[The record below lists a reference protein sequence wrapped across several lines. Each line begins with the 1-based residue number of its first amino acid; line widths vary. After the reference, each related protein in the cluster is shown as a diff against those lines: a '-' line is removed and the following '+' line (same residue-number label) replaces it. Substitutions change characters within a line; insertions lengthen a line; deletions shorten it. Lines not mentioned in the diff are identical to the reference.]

1 MKEEYQTI
9 IDSICECLPMQ
20 NVLMDN
26 ELDPLRNEMMST
38 GSVMFTE
45 SQCSIQNF
53 VASFITQADI
63 SRLSSDCD
71 LVPQVLQ

>member
-1 MKEEYQTI
+1 MKEECQTI
-9 IDSICECLPMQ
+9 IDSIRECLPMQ
-20 NVLMDN
+20 NVLMDD
-26 ELDPLRNEMMST
+26 ELDPLRNETMST

-45 SQCSIQNF
+45 SQWGIRNF

-71 LVPQVLQ
+71 MVP